1 MAESVADLRGAR
13 LLVLSHRAEA
23 MVAAVC
29 RSRGAVR
36 YNPDAAARRGGVDGT
51 MADLILP
58 GRITYEHYRHFP
70 SDGKRY
76 EILDGE
82 LHMTPAPS
90 PRHQYASKRLQRI
103 LESYFEAGDY
113 VVFNAPLDVILADDD
128 VVQPDLVVTGRT
140 QISERGV
147 EGAPLLLVEILSPS
161 HIPLDRQVK
170 AARYQIRGVPYFWI
184 LDPAARTLECFR
196 LAGGAYHLDASG
208 REHDSVEVPAFD
220 GLTIALAAV
229 WLK

>member
-1 MAESVADLRGAR
+1 M
-13 LLVLSHRAEA
+13 
-23 MVAAVC
+23 
-29 RSRGAVR
+29 R
-36 YNPDAAARRGGVDGT
+36 YNPDAADRRGGADGI

-82 LHMTPAPS
+82 LYITPAPS
-90 PRHQYASKRLQRI
+90 PRHQYASKKLQRL
-103 LESYFEAGDY
+103 LEEYFEPGGDY
-113 VVFNAPLDVILADDD
+113 VVFNAPLDVILANAD
-128 VVQPDLVVTGRT
+128 VVQPDLVVAARP
-140 QISERGV
+140 QISDRGV

-161 HIPLDRQVK
+161 TIPMDRQAK
-170 AARYQIRGVPYFWI
+170 AARYRVHGVPHYWI
-184 LDPAARTLECFR
+184 VDPAARTLECFR
-196 LAGGAYHLDASG
+196 LEGGGYHLGASG

-220 GLTIALAAV
+220 RLTVALASV